1 MKKTGILTHVARYAG
16 EYGDFSGV
24 PDYKEGLERIM
35 AANEMFDSLPAR
47 LRDRFGNDPAK
58 FIDFATNPEN
68 LDELRT
74 MGLAPMEAPPPKPQL
89 VQVVEPPEPAEKP
102 APKKPAKGDQ

>member
-1 MKKTGILTHVARYAG
+1 MAETDVNNIMRKYEKTGILTHVARYAG

-74 MGLAPMEAPPPKPQL
+74 MGLAPMEAPHRNPN
-89 VQVVEPPEPAEKP
+89 
-102 APKKPAKGDQ
+102 